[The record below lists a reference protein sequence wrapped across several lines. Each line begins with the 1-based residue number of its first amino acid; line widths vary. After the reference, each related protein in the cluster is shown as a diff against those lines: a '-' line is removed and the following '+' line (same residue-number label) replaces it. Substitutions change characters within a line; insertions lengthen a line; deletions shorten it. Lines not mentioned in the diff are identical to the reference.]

1 MGAQDGAGDV
11 GSVAHLE
18 CLVEVLHHP
27 DPLAS
32 LLGELR
38 GLHLQG
44 LHLMV
49 QFSLVHVGLGHT
61 KGWRKEESNSSTWL
75 E

>member
-1 MGAQDGAGDV
+1 MGDQDGAGDV

-27 DPLAS
+27 DPLAC
-32 LLGELR
+32 LLGKLG
-38 GLHLQG
+38 GLNLQG

-49 QFSLVHVGLGHT
+49 QLSLVHVGLGHT
-61 KGWRKEESNSSTWL
+61 EVWRKEEINLSNW
-75 E
+75 